1 MRMRSSP
8 SRYHP
13 PIARDNPPFAAL
25 GLAAVLACTAPE
37 PPAPACPPGSHPDP
51 DRSHALRT
59 ALRRTAAGEALVA
72 VADDP
77 PICFGGAS
85 RGSLRPEGV
94 IVLADSLAPG
104 PAAARLAHMLLHL
117 ADDLHHFPIAGAPC
131 APQIASAL
139 AAEAR
144 AIVAEIEV
152 WHALADADDPPYP
165 FTRDILDAAPA
176 TRRDLVLT
184 RLHAADPGDELAP
197 LVRDYRDRCPG
208 E

>member
-13 PIARDNPPFAAL
+13 PIVRDTPQLAAL
-25 GLAAVLACTAPE
+25 AIAAALACAPE
-37 PPAPACPPGSHPDP
+37 APAPACPPGSHSDR
-51 DRSHALRT
+51 DRSQALLA
-59 ALRRTAAGEALVA
+59 ALPLPARSAAADR
-72 VADDP
+72 DDP
-77 PICFGGAS
+77 AICFGGRT
-85 RGSLRPEGV
+85 RGTVRPDGV

-104 PAAARLAHMLLHL
+104 PAAARLAHMLMHL
-117 ADDLHHFPIAGAPC
+117 ADDLHRFPVAGAPC
-131 APQIASAL
+131 APQIAAAL

-152 WHALADADDPPYP
+152 WHALAAGDDPPYP

-176 TRRDLVLT
+176 TRRDLVLAH
-184 RLHAADPGDELAP
+184 LHAADPGDQLAP